1 MNKMKTGKKVM
12 AGALAA
18 IMVSSAALTAY
29 AATEHWNDGS
39 TGTTSEWTQWKTD
52 WETIKDDYE
61 KVSVNL
67 GADESQLGFA
77 WYSKTV
83 EQPKVRIAKTEDM
96 KDAVEFTGTQVTITI
111 EALNGY
117 YSNKVTVKDLEKDT
131 QYYYQVFKNGEW
143 QKAESIKTGDPD
155 SFSFL
160 YVGDPQIGACKN
172 QISSENE
179 TMKNEIAARNDAYNW
194 NKTLTNATT
203 AHPEVNFLL
212 SAGDQVNYADREY
225 EYAGYL
231 NASALASLPVSTT
244 IGNHDSG
251 SYQYSYHF
259 NTPNSFDLDDTTYA
273 LGHTKAGTD
282 YYYTYGD
289 ALFIVIDTNNYNCA
303 THRNVIEKA
312 VKENEDK
319 KWRVV
324 MFHQDIYGSGL
335 DHSDSDGI
343 ILRTQ
348 LTPIFDEFD
357 IDVALQGHDHTYSRS
372 YQLSGDG
379 KEHTAFDKSN
389 AYGEDYLDQNNCYT
403 IDSDLVT
410 GTIVDPKGTVYME
423 ANSSTGSKFYELIPV
438 QQDYIAER
446 SQTWTP
452 SYSVV
457 NMTET
462 ALTITTYDADTNEVL
477 EGSSA
482 YTILKK
488 ADSSTLAEA
497 VEAAK
502 GKIADSTQ
510 YTEESVAK
518 VNEAIKNAEEV
529 IANDQSTSDKIAEAT
544 AYLNE
549 AISALTVKPEEPA
562 GDDDTSKDDTSDDV
576 SKPDDTSSDD
586 VSKPDDTS
594 SDDVSKPDDTSSD
607 VVSTPGDTSKDDANV
622 PGDSDKN
629 IPNTPDDNTSDDVS
643 KPDDTT
649 SDVITPDDT
658 TKPDDTNK
666 PGDTTSDDN
675 SKDDTTSGDDTK
687 PANPDTGSTL
697 PVAPFA
703 ALTALS
709 AVVLTGVVA
718 PEIKKLK
725 KSSK

>member
-1 MNKMKTGKKVM
+1 MRNMKTGKKIM
-12 AGALAA
+12 AGTLAA
-18 IMVSSAALTAY
+18 IMVSSAAMTAY

-39 TGTTSEWTQWKTD
+39 QGATTEWTQWKTD
-52 WETIKDDYE
+52 WETVKNDYE
-61 KVSVNL
+61 KVSVNV
-67 GADESQLGFA
+67 GADETQLGFA

-96 KDAVEFTGTQVTITI
+96 KDATEFTGTQVSINI
-111 EALNGY
+111 EALDGY
-117 YSNKVTVKDLEKDT
+117 FSNKVTVKNLEKET
-131 QYYYQVFKNGEW
+131 QYYYQVFKNGAW
-143 QKAESIKTGDPD
+143 QKAESIKTGNPD

-179 TMKNEIAARNDAYNW
+179 KMKNEIAARNDAYNW
-194 NKTLTNATT
+194 NKTLNNAMT
-203 AHPEVNFLL
+203 AHPEVSFML

-259 NTPNSFDLDDTTYA
+259 NTPNAFDLDDTTYA
-273 LGHTKAGTD
+273 LGHTNAGTD

-312 VKENEDK
+312 VNENKDK
-319 KWRVV
+319 KWRIV

-379 KEHTAFDKSN
+379 KEHTAFDRTN
-389 AYGEDYLDQNNCYT
+389 AYGEDYLTQNNCYT
-403 IDSDLVT
+403 INSDLVT
-410 GTIVDPKGTVYME
+410 GTIVDPEGTVYME
-423 ANSSTGSKFYELIPV
+423 ANSSTGSKFYELIPA

-452 SYSVV
+452 SYSVI

-462 ALTITTYDADTNEVL
+462 AVTITTYDADTNKVL

-482 YTILKK
+482 YTIVKK
-488 ADSSTLAEA
+488 ADTTALNEA

-502 GKIADSTQ
+502 KQLEADK
-510 YTEESVAK
+510 YTDESVSK
-518 VNEAIKNAEEV
+518 VNEAIKNAETI
-529 IANDQSTSDKIAEAT
+529 IADDQSTSDKIAEAT

-549 AISALTVKPEEPA
+549 AVAALEVKPEEPA
-562 GDDDTSKDDTSDDV
+562 GGDTSKDDTSSDTSTPDDTSKDTSKPDDTSKDDVSTPDDTSKDDVSTPDDTSSDV
-576 SKPDDTSSDD
+576 SKPDDTSSDT
-586 VSKPDDTS
+586 SKVDDTS
-594 SDDVSKPDDTSSD
+594 KADD
-607 VVSTPGDTSKDDANV
+607 
-622 PGDSDKN
+622 N
-629 IPNTPDDNTSDDVS
+629 ITNPNTGNMVS
-643 KPDDTT
+643 
-649 SDVITPDDT
+649 
-658 TKPDDTNK
+658 
-666 PGDTTSDDN
+666 
-675 SKDDTTSGDDTK
+675 
-687 PANPDTGSTL
+687 
-697 PVAPFA
+697 VAPFA
-703 ALTALS
+703 ALSVLS
-709 AVVLTGVVA
+709 AIALAGMVV
-718 PEIKKLK
+718 PEAIKNK

>member
-1 MNKMKTGKKVM
+1 MKNMKTGKKVM

-18 IMVSSAALTAY
+18 IMVSSAAMSAY

-39 TGTTSEWTQWKTD
+39 EGATTEWTQWKTE
-52 WETIKDDYE
+52 WETVKNDYE
-61 KVSVNL
+61 KVSVNV
-67 GADESQLGFA
+67 GADETQLGFA

-96 KDAVEFTGTQVTITI
+96 TDAVEFVGTQVSIDI
-111 EALNGY
+111 AALDGY
-117 YSNKVTVKDLEKDT
+117 YSNKVTVTDLEQET

-143 QKAESIKTGDPD
+143 QKAESIKTGNPD

-179 TMKNEIAARNDAYNW
+179 TMKNEIAARNDAFNW
-194 NKTLTNATT
+194 NQTLNNAIS
-203 AHPEVNFLL
+203 AHPEVSFML

-259 NTPNSFDLDDTTYA
+259 NTPNSFDLNDTTYA

-289 ALFIVIDTNNYNCA
+289 ALFVVIDTNNFNCA

-312 VKENEDK
+312 VNENSDK
-319 KWRVV
+319 KWRIV

-343 ILRTQ
+343 LLRTQ

-357 IDVALQGHDHTYSRS
+357 IDVVLQGHDHTYSRS

-379 KEHTAFDKSN
+379 NEHTAYDYSN
-389 AYGEDYLDQNNCYT
+389 AFGDDYLTQNNCYT
-403 IDSDLVT
+403 INSDLVT
-410 GTIVDPKGTVYME
+410 GTIVDPDGTVYME
-423 ANSSTGSKFYELIPV
+423 ANSSTGSKFYELIPA

-452 SYSVV
+452 SYSVI

-482 YTILKK
+482 YTIVKK
-488 ADSSTLAEA
+488 ADSSALSEA

-502 GKIADSTQ
+502 KKLEEGQ
-510 YTEESVAK
+510 YTDESVEK
-518 VNEAIKNAEEV
+518 VNDAIKNAEEI
-529 IANDQSTSDKIAEAT
+529 IADDQSTSDKIAEAT

-549 AISALTVKPEEPA
+549 AVAALEVKPEEPA
-562 GDDDTSKDDTSDDV
+562 DDSTSS
-576 SKPDDTSSDD
+576 DDTSSDET
-586 VSKPDDTS
+586 SSDDTS
-594 SDDVSKPDDTSSD
+594 SDGTTSDDATS
-607 VVSTPGDTSKDDANV
+607 DDAN
-622 PGDSDKN
+622 S
-629 IPNTPDDNTSDDVS
+629 
-643 KPDDTT
+643 DDTT
-649 SDVITPDDT
+649 SEDDASIT
-658 TKPDDTNK
+658 
-666 PGDTTSDDN
+666 
-675 SKDDTTSGDDTK
+675 
-687 PANPDTGSTL
+687 NPETGSML
-697 PVAPFA
+697 PIAPFA
-703 ALTALS
+703 ALSVLS
-709 AVVLTGVVA
+709 AVALAGLVV
-718 PEIKKLK
+718 PEAIKNK

>member
-1 MNKMKTGKKVM
+1 MRNMKTGKKIM
-12 AGALAA
+12 AGTLAA
-18 IMVSSAALTAY
+18 IMVSSAAMTAY

-39 TGTTSEWTQWKTD
+39 QGATTEWTQWKTD
-52 WETIKDDYE
+52 WETVKNDYE
-61 KVSVNL
+61 KVSVNV
-67 GADESQLGFA
+67 GADETQLGFA

-96 KDAVEFTGTQVTITI
+96 KDATEFTGTQVSINI
-111 EALNGY
+111 EALDGY
-117 YSNKVTVKDLEKDT
+117 FSNKVTVKNLEKET
-131 QYYYQVFKNGEW
+131 QYYYQVFKNGAW
-143 QKAESIKTGDPD
+143 QKAESVKTGNPD

-179 TMKNEIAARNDAYNW
+179 KMKNEIAARNDAFNW
-194 NKTLTNATT
+194 NKTLNNAMT
-203 AHPEVNFLL
+203 AHPEVSFML

-273 LGHTKAGTD
+273 LGHTNAGTD

-312 VKENEDK
+312 VNENKDK
-319 KWRVV
+319 KWRIV

-379 KEHTAFDKSN
+379 KEHTAYDRNN
-389 AYGEDYLDQNNCYT
+389 AYGEDYLTQNNCYT
-403 IDSDLVT
+403 INSDLVT
-410 GTIVDPKGTVYME
+410 GTIVDPEGTVYME
-423 ANSSTGSKFYELIPV
+423 ANSSTGSKFYELIPA

-452 SYSVV
+452 SYSVI

-462 ALTITTYDADTNEVL
+462 AVTITTYDADTNKVL

-482 YTILKK
+482 YTIVKK
-488 ADSSTLAEA
+488 ADTTALNEA

-502 GKIADSTQ
+502 KQLEADK
-510 YTEESVAK
+510 YTDESVAK

-529 IANDQSTSDKIAEAT
+529 IADEQSTSDKIAEAT

-549 AISALTVKPEEPA
+549 AVAALEVKPEEPA
-562 GDDDTSKDDTSDDV
+562 GDDTSKDDTSSDV
-576 SKPDDTSSDD
+576 SKPDET
-586 VSKPDDTS
+586 
-594 SDDVSKPDDTSSD
+594 SKPDDTSSD
-607 VVSTPGDTSKDDANV
+607 VSKADDTSSDVSTPDDTS
-622 PGDSDKN
+622 SD
-629 IPNTPDDNTSDDVS
+629 TS
-643 KPDDTT
+643 KPDDT
-649 SDVITPDDT
+649 S
-658 TKPDDTNK
+658 KA
-666 PGDTTSDDN
+666 DDN
-675 SKDDTTSGDDTK
+675 IT
-687 PANPDTGSTL
+687 NPNTGNMVSI
-697 PVAPFA
+697 APFA
-703 ALTALS
+703 ALSVLS
-709 AVVLTGVVA
+709 AIALAGMVV
-718 PEIKKLK
+718 PEAIKNK

>member
-1 MNKMKTGKKVM
+1 MRNMKTGKKIM

-39 TGTTSEWTQWKTD
+39 QGATTEWTQWKTD
-52 WETIKDDYE
+52 WETVKNDYE
-61 KVSVNL
+61 KVSVNV
-67 GADESQLGFA
+67 GADETQLGFA

-96 KDAVEFTGTQVTITI
+96 KDATEFTGTQVSINI
-111 EALNGY
+111 EALDGY
-117 YSNKVTVKDLEKDT
+117 FSNKVTVKNLEKET
-131 QYYYQVFKNGEW
+131 QYYYQVFKNGAW
-143 QKAESIKTGDPD
+143 QKAESVKTGNPD

-179 TMKNEIAARNDAYNW
+179 KMKNEIAARNDAYNW
-194 NKTLTNATT
+194 NKTLNNAMT
-203 AHPEVNFLL
+203 AHPEVSFML

-259 NTPNSFDLDDTTYA
+259 NTPNAFDLDDTTYA
-273 LGHTKAGTD
+273 LGHTNAGTD

-312 VKENEDK
+312 VNENKDK
-319 KWRVV
+319 KWRIV

-389 AYGEDYLDQNNCYT
+389 AYGEDYLTQNNCYT
-403 IDSDLVT
+403 INSDLVT
-410 GTIVDPKGTVYME
+410 GTIVDPEGTVYME
-423 ANSSTGSKFYELIPV
+423 ANSSTGSKFYELIPA

-452 SYSVV
+452 SYSVI

-462 ALTITTYDADTNEVL
+462 AVTITTYDADTNKVL

-482 YTILKK
+482 YTIVKK
-488 ADSSTLAEA
+488 ADTTALNEA

-502 GKIADSTQ
+502 KQLEADK
-510 YTEESVAK
+510 YTDESVAK
-518 VNEAIKNAEEV
+518 VNEAIKNAETI
-529 IANDQSTSDKIAEAT
+529 IADDQSTSDKIAEAT

-549 AISALTVKPEEPA
+549 AVAALEVKPEEPA
-562 GDDDTSKDDTSDDV
+562 GDDTSKDDTSSDTSTPDDTGSDTSKPDDTSKDDASTPDDTSKDDVSTPDDTSSDV
-576 SKPDDTSSDD
+576 SKPDDTSKDDTTTPGNSDKD
-586 VSKPDDTS
+586 TTSTPDDTS
-594 SDDVSKPDDTSSD
+594 NGNS
-607 VVSTPGDTSKDDANV
+607 
-622 PGDSDKN
+622 N
-629 IPNTPDDNTSDDVS
+629 IT
-643 KPDDTT
+643 
-649 SDVITPDDT
+649 
-658 TKPDDTNK
+658 
-666 PGDTTSDDN
+666 
-675 SKDDTTSGDDTK
+675 
-687 PANPDTGSTL
+687 NPDTGNMVS
-697 PVAPFA
+697 VAPLA
-703 ALTALS
+703 ALSVLS
-709 AVVLTGVVA
+709 AIALAGMVV
-718 PEIKKLK
+718 PEAIKNK

>member
-1 MNKMKTGKKVM
+1 MRNMKTGKKVM
-12 AGALAA
+12 AGTLAA
-18 IMVSSAALTAY
+18 IMVSSAAITAY

-39 TGTTSEWTQWKTD
+39 QGTTTEWTQWKTD
-52 WETIKDDYE
+52 WETIKGDYE

-96 KDAVEFTGTQVTITI
+96 KDAVEFTGTQVSIDI
-111 EALNGY
+111 AALDGY
-117 YSNKVTVKDLEKDT
+117 FSNKVTVKDLEKET

-143 QKAESIKTGDPD
+143 QKAESIKTGNPD

-179 TMKNEIAARNDAYNW
+179 TMKNEIAARNDAFNW
-194 NKTLTNATT
+194 NKTLTNAMT

-212 SAGDQVNYADREY
+212 SAGDQVNTADREY

-259 NTPNSFDLDDTTYA
+259 NTPNSFDLNDTAYA

-319 KWRVV
+319 KWRIV

-403 IDSDLVT
+403 INSDLVT

-482 YTILKK
+482 YTIVKK
-488 ADSSTLAEA
+488 ADSSALAEA

-502 GKIADSTQ
+502 KKLEDGK
-510 YTEESVAK
+510 YTDDSVAK

-529 IANDQSTSDKIAEAT
+529 IADEQSTSDKIAEAT

-549 AISALTVKPEEPA
+549 AVAALEVKPEEPA
-562 GDDDTSKDDTSDDV
+562 N
-576 SKPDDTSSDD
+576 DDTSSDD
-586 VSKPDDTS
+586 VSTPDDTS
-594 SDDVSKPDDTSSD
+594 SDDASEPDDTSSD
-607 VVSTPGDTSKDDANV
+607 DTSSDDTS
-622 PGDSDKN
+622 SDDT
-629 IPNTPDDNTSDDVS
+629 NTPDDTSKGDES
-643 KPDDTT
+643 K
-649 SDVITPDDT
+649 V
-658 TKPDDTNK
+658 
-666 PGDTTSDDN
+666 DDN
-675 SKDDTTSGDDTK
+675 IT
-687 PANPDTGSTL
+687 NPDTGNLVS
-697 PVAPFA
+697 VAPFA
-703 ALTALS
+703 AISALS
-709 AVVLTGVVA
+709 AIALAGMVI
-718 PEIKKLK
+718 PEAIKNK

>member
-1 MNKMKTGKKVM
+1 MRNMKTGKKIM
-12 AGALAA
+12 AGTLAA
-18 IMVSSAALTAY
+18 IMVSSAAMTAY

-39 TGTTSEWTQWKTD
+39 QGATTEWTQWKTD
-52 WETIKDDYE
+52 WETVKNDYE
-61 KVSVNL
+61 KVSVNV
-67 GADESQLGFA
+67 GADETQLGFA

-96 KDAVEFTGTQVTITI
+96 KDATEFTGTQVSINI
-111 EALNGY
+111 EALDGY
-117 YSNKVTVKDLEKDT
+117 FSNKVTVKNLEKET
-131 QYYYQVFKNGEW
+131 QYYYQVFKNGAW
-143 QKAESIKTGDPD
+143 QKAESIKTGNPD

-179 TMKNEIAARNDAYNW
+179 KMKNEIAARNDAYNW
-194 NKTLTNATT
+194 NKTLNNAIT
-203 AHPEVNFLL
+203 AHPEVSFML

-259 NTPNSFDLDDTTYA
+259 NTPNAFDLDDTTYA
-273 LGHTKAGTD
+273 LGHTNAGTD

-312 VKENEDK
+312 VNENKDK
-319 KWRVV
+319 KWRIV

-379 KEHTAFDKSN
+379 KEHTAFDRTN
-389 AYGEDYLDQNNCYT
+389 AYGEDYLTQNNCYT
-403 IDSDLVT
+403 INSDLVT
-410 GTIVDPKGTVYME
+410 GTIVDPEGTVYME
-423 ANSSTGSKFYELIPV
+423 ANSSTGSKFYELIPA

-452 SYSVV
+452 SYSVI

-462 ALTITTYDADTNEVL
+462 AVTITTYDADTNKVL

-482 YTILKK
+482 YTIVKK
-488 ADSSTLAEA
+488 ADTTALNEA

-502 GKIADSTQ
+502 KQLEADK
-510 YTEESVAK
+510 YTDESVAK
-518 VNEAIKNAEEV
+518 VNEAIKNAETI
-529 IANDQSTSDKIAEAT
+529 IADDQSTSDKIAEAT

-549 AISALTVKPEEPA
+549 AVAALEVKPEEPA
-562 GDDDTSKDDTSDDV
+562 GGDTSKDDTSSDTSTPDDTSKDTSKPDDTSKDDVSTPDDTSKDDVSTPDDTSSDV
-576 SKPDDTSSDD
+576 SKPDDTSSDT
-586 VSKPDDTS
+586 SKVDDTS
-594 SDDVSKPDDTSSD
+594 KADD
-607 VVSTPGDTSKDDANV
+607 
-622 PGDSDKN
+622 N
-629 IPNTPDDNTSDDVS
+629 ITNPNTGNMVS
-643 KPDDTT
+643 
-649 SDVITPDDT
+649 
-658 TKPDDTNK
+658 
-666 PGDTTSDDN
+666 
-675 SKDDTTSGDDTK
+675 
-687 PANPDTGSTL
+687 
-697 PVAPFA
+697 VAPSA
-703 ALTALS
+703 ALSVLS
-709 AVVLTGVVA
+709 AIALAGMVV
-718 PEIKKLK
+718 PEAIKNK

>member
-1 MNKMKTGKKVM
+1 MRNMKTGKKIM
-12 AGALAA
+12 AGTLAA
-18 IMVSSAALTAY
+18 IMVSSAAMTAY

-39 TGTTSEWTQWKTD
+39 QGATTEWTQWKTD
-52 WETIKDDYE
+52 WETVKNDYE
-61 KVSVNL
+61 KVSVNV
-67 GADESQLGFA
+67 GADETQLGFA

-96 KDAVEFTGTQVTITI
+96 KDATEFTGTQVSINI
-111 EALNGY
+111 EALDGY
-117 YSNKVTVKDLEKDT
+117 FSNKVTVKNLEKET
-131 QYYYQVFKNGEW
+131 QYYYQVFKNGAW
-143 QKAESIKTGDPD
+143 QKAESIKTGNPD

-179 TMKNEIAARNDAYNW
+179 KMKNEIAARNDAYNW
-194 NKTLTNATT
+194 NKTLNNAIT
-203 AHPEVNFLL
+203 AHPEVSFML

-259 NTPNSFDLDDTTYA
+259 NTPNAFDLDDTTYA
-273 LGHTKAGTD
+273 LGHTNAGTD

-312 VKENEDK
+312 VNENKDK
-319 KWRVV
+319 KWRIV

-379 KEHTAFDKSN
+379 KEHTAFDRTN
-389 AYGEDYLDQNNCYT
+389 AYGEDYLTQNNCYT
-403 IDSDLVT
+403 INSHLVT
-410 GTIVDPKGTVYME
+410 GTIVDPEGTVYME
-423 ANSSTGSKFYELIPV
+423 ANSSTGSKFYELIPA

-452 SYSVV
+452 SYSVI

-462 ALTITTYDADTNEVL
+462 AVTITTYDADTNKVL

-482 YTILKK
+482 YTIVKK
-488 ADSSTLAEA
+488 ADTTALNEA

-502 GKIADSTQ
+502 KQLEADK
-510 YTEESVAK
+510 YTDESVAK
-518 VNEAIKNAEEV
+518 VNEAIKNAETI
-529 IANDQSTSDKIAEAT
+529 IADDQSTSDKIAEAT

-549 AISALTVKPEEPA
+549 AVAALEVKPADPA
-562 GDDDTSKDDTSDDV
+562 GDDTSKDDTSSDTSTPDDTSSDTSKPDDTSKDDVSTPDDTSKDDVSTPDDTSSDV
-576 SKPDDTSSDD
+576 SKPDDTSSDT
-586 VSKPDDTS
+586 SKVDDTS
-594 SDDVSKPDDTSSD
+594 KADD
-607 VVSTPGDTSKDDANV
+607 
-622 PGDSDKN
+622 N
-629 IPNTPDDNTSDDVS
+629 ITNPNTGNMVS
-643 KPDDTT
+643 
-649 SDVITPDDT
+649 
-658 TKPDDTNK
+658 
-666 PGDTTSDDN
+666 
-675 SKDDTTSGDDTK
+675 
-687 PANPDTGSTL
+687 
-697 PVAPFA
+697 VAPFA
-703 ALTALS
+703 ALSVLS
-709 AVVLTGVVA
+709 AIALAGMVV
-718 PEIKKLK
+718 PEAIKNK

>member
-1 MNKMKTGKKVM
+1 MRNMKTGKKIM
-12 AGALAA
+12 AGTLAA
-18 IMVSSAALTAY
+18 IMVSSAAMTAY

-39 TGTTSEWTQWKTD
+39 QGATTEWTQWKTD
-52 WETIKDDYE
+52 WETVKNDYE
-61 KVSVNL
+61 KVSVNV
-67 GADESQLGFA
+67 GADETQLGFA

-83 EQPKVRIAKTEDM
+83 EQPKIRIAKTEDM
-96 KDAVEFTGTQVTITI
+96 KDATDFTGTQVSINI
-111 EALNGY
+111 EALDGY
-117 YSNKVTVKDLEKDT
+117 FSNKVTVKNLEKET
-131 QYYYQVFKNGEW
+131 QYYYQVFKNGAW
-143 QKAESIKTGDPD
+143 QKAESVKTGNPD

-179 TMKNEIAARNDAYNW
+179 KMKNEIAARNDAFNW
-194 NKTLTNATT
+194 NKTLNNAMA
-203 AHPEVNFLL
+203 AHPEVSFML

-231 NASALASLPVSTT
+231 NASTLASLPVSTT

-273 LGHTKAGTD
+273 LGHTNAGTD

-312 VKENEDK
+312 VNENKDK
-319 KWRVV
+319 KWRIV

-379 KEHTAFDKSN
+379 KEHTAFDRSN
-389 AYGEDYLDQNNCYT
+389 AYGEDYLTQNNCYT
-403 IDSDLVT
+403 INSDLVT
-410 GTIVDPKGTVYME
+410 GTIVDPEGTVYME
-423 ANSSTGSKFYELIPV
+423 ANSSTGSKFYELIPT

-452 SYSVV
+452 SYSVI

-462 ALTITTYDADTNEVL
+462 AVTITTYDADTNKVL

-482 YTILKK
+482 YTIVKK
-488 ADSSTLAEA
+488 ADTTALNEA

-502 GKIADSTQ
+502 KQLEADK
-510 YTEESVAK
+510 YTDESVAK

-529 IANDQSTSDKIAEAT
+529 IADEQSTSDKIAEAT

-549 AISALTVKPEEPA
+549 AVAALEVKPEEPA
-562 GDDDTSKDDTSDDV
+562 GDDTSKDDTSSDV
-576 SKPDDTSSDD
+576 SKPDET
-586 VSKPDDTS
+586 
-594 SDDVSKPDDTSSD
+594 SKPDDTSSD
-607 VVSTPGDTSKDDANV
+607 VS
-622 PGDSDKN
+622 
-629 IPNTPDDNTSDDVS
+629 
-643 KPDDTT
+643 
-649 SDVITPDDT
+649 TPDDT
-658 TKPDDTNK
+658 SSDTSKPEDTSK
-666 PGDTTSDDN
+666 ADDN
-675 SKDDTTSGDDTK
+675 IT
-687 PANPDTGSTL
+687 NPNTGNMVS
-697 PVAPFA
+697 VAPFA
-703 ALTALS
+703 ALSVLS
-709 AVVLTGVVA
+709 AIALAGMVV
-718 PEIKKLK
+718 PEAIKNK

>member
-1 MNKMKTGKKVM
+1 MRNMKTGKKIM
-12 AGALAA
+12 AGTLAA
-18 IMVSSAALTAY
+18 IMVSSAAMTAY

-39 TGTTSEWTQWKTD
+39 QGATTEWTQWKTD
-52 WETIKDDYE
+52 WETVKNDYE
-61 KVSVNL
+61 KVSVNV
-67 GADESQLGFA
+67 GADETQLGFA

-96 KDAVEFTGTQVTITI
+96 KDATEFTGTQVSINI
-111 EALNGY
+111 EALDGY
-117 YSNKVTVKDLEKDT
+117 FSNKVTVKNLEKET
-131 QYYYQVFKNGEW
+131 QYYYQVFKNGAW
-143 QKAESIKTGDPD
+143 QKAESIKTGNPD

-179 TMKNEIAARNDAYNW
+179 KMKNEIAARNDAYNW
-194 NKTLTNATT
+194 NKTLNNAMT
-203 AHPEVNFLL
+203 AHPEVSFML

-273 LGHTKAGTD
+273 LGHTNAGTD

-312 VKENEDK
+312 VNENKDK
-319 KWRVV
+319 KWRIV

-379 KEHTAFDKSN
+379 KEHTAFDRTN
-389 AYGEDYLDQNNCYT
+389 AYGEDYLTQNNCYT
-403 IDSDLVT
+403 INSDLVT
-410 GTIVDPKGTVYME
+410 GTIVDPEGTVYME
-423 ANSSTGSKFYELIPV
+423 ANSSTGSKFYELIPA

-452 SYSVV
+452 SYSVI

-462 ALTITTYDADTNEVL
+462 AVTITTYDADTNKVL

-482 YTILKK
+482 YTIVKK
-488 ADSSTLAEA
+488 ADTTALNEA

-502 GKIADSTQ
+502 KQLEADK
-510 YTEESVAK
+510 YTDESVAK
-518 VNEAIKNAEEV
+518 VNEAIKNAETI
-529 IANDQSTSDKIAEAT
+529 IADDQSTSDKIAEAT

-549 AISALTVKPEEPA
+549 AVAALEVKPADPA
-562 GDDDTSKDDTSDDV
+562 GDDTSKDDTSSDVSTPDDTSSDT
-576 SKPDDTSSDD
+576 SKPDDTSSDT
-586 VSKPDDTS
+586 SKVDDTS
-594 SDDVSKPDDTSSD
+594 KADD
-607 VVSTPGDTSKDDANV
+607 
-622 PGDSDKN
+622 N
-629 IPNTPDDNTSDDVS
+629 ITNPNTGNMVS
-643 KPDDTT
+643 
-649 SDVITPDDT
+649 
-658 TKPDDTNK
+658 
-666 PGDTTSDDN
+666 
-675 SKDDTTSGDDTK
+675 
-687 PANPDTGSTL
+687 
-697 PVAPFA
+697 VAPFA
-703 ALTALS
+703 ALSVLS
-709 AVVLTGVVA
+709 AIALAGMVV
-718 PEIKKLK
+718 PEAIKNK